1 LAALFAAGAAILIPA
16 YARQSSALLGLE
28 ILLFAA
34 APLLFLW
41 LYRQDLDRYLA
52 AFRRSRKPVVPNNE
66 AVSTSN

>member
-1 LAALFAAGAAILIPA
+1 MFAAGAAVLIPA
-16 YARQSSALLGLE
+16 YARQSSALLWLE

-41 LYRQDLDRYLA
+41 LYRKDLDRYLA
-52 AFRRSRKPVVPNNE
+52 AFRRSRKPVVSNSE